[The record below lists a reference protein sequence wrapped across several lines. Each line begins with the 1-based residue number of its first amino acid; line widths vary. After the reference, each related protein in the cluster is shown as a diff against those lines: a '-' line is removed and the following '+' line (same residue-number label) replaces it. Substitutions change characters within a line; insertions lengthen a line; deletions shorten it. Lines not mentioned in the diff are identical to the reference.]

1 MPHRRLVPV
10 LVAAAAAVLVAGA
23 CTEQSAALRVG
34 DESVSRTEIYDE
46 LEFITTNE
54 EFRSARFGEGVEV
67 SELLGTLRSSY
78 PQDFVASIL
87 AQRLG
92 YMLAG
97 DVLEANDIEVT
108 ESDRDGVTDQ
118 LDELLSGGA
127 DSLPDEYRDD
137 LVEGLAR
144 LSVLE
149 GELGSQEA
157 NAQLREAAESA
168 DIDVSSHFGSW
179 NPDTLSIDP
188 PPGPAGAP
196 ADDEAGTGPE

>member
-1 MPHRRLVPV
+1 VPHRRLVPL

-23 CTEQSAALRVG
+23 CSEQSAALRVG
-34 DESVSRTEIYDE
+34 DESVSRTQIYDE
-46 LEFITTNE
+46 LELITTNE
-54 EFRSARFGEGVEV
+54 EFRAATIGDGVPA

-87 AQRLG
+87 NQRLR
-92 YMLAG
+92 YILAG

-108 ESDRDGVTDQ
+108 ESDRDGITDQ
-118 LDELLSGGA
+118 IDDLLTGGA
-127 DSLPDEYRDD
+127 DSLPAEYRDD

-144 LSVLE
+144 LSVLQ

-157 NAQLREAAESA
+157 NTQLREAAESS
-168 DIDVSSHFGSW
+168 DIEVSSHFGSW

-188 PPGPAGAP
+188 PPGSAGGP
-196 ADDEAGTGPE
+196 ADDEAGTGPG